1 MTSPLQEV
9 TPDAVAATLP
19 NDEAEAPSVPP
30 AAQPS
35 TTRSLVFVY
44 VGYTFRYLYLA
55 VLVPFYGRVLRA
67 SEYGRLLAA
76 MSLFQVVWIITEYG
90 LPAVGARD
98 IALVATPRE
107 RARVYGRYVGARGLL
122 VPVGLL
128 VGLCATWLSP
138 ILREKPI
145 LGALA
150 TLNGIIVGFNL
161 SWYFQ
166 GTLRFKTSVTLEIT
180 AFAISLP
187 LILSLVRTPD
197 DTWLV
202 LLSLLIANFTS
213 AVIQHV
219 IAQRMLERRSISARG
234 SVSALRESTALFMHR
249 GLTLAMGGSSTY
261 LMSLFA
267 SATMVGW
274 YGAAERLINAGL
286 AFLQPANQVLVG
298 LIYRRLGSS
307 STQSSAYG
315 LIRKALLLLLAFG
328 LSVLI
333 GIQLV
338 GGWAVPRILGP
349 AFLQSVPVL
358 KALGFVF
365 PLAALSQVINSY
377 ILIPLRLDKLVTTV
391 SLVSA
396 SATVALILTLGPRF
410 GTMGVAA
417 ATILGYLVNVC
428 LLLEVMR
435 RRRLFAKIF
444 SRAD

>member
-1 MTSPLQEV
+1 MTTPLQEV
-9 TPDAVAATLP
+9 NPSVVAAAPLA
-19 NDEAEAPSVPP
+19 DEPELESTPGAP
-30 AAQPS
+30 QPS

-76 MSLFQVVWIITEYG
+76 MSLFQIIWIITEYG
-90 LPAVGARD
+90 LPPVGARD
-98 IALVATPRE
+98 VAAVTSPAG
-107 RARVYGRYVGARGLL
+107 RARVYGRYLAARGLL

-128 VGLCATWLSP
+128 VGACATALSP
-138 ILREKPI
+138 VLRERPI

-150 TLNGIIVGFNL
+150 TLNGIVVGFNL

-166 GTLRFKTSVTLEIT
+166 GTLRFKTSVTLEIL

-187 LILSLVRTPD
+187 LILTLVRTPD

-202 LLSLLIANFTS
+202 LLSLLIANSTS
-213 AVIQHV
+213 TLIQHV
-219 IAQRMLERRSISARG
+219 IAQRMLDRRAISARG
-234 SVSALRESTALFMHR
+234 GVSALRESTALFMHR

-267 SATMVGW
+267 GAAQVGW

-298 LIYRRLGSS
+298 LIYRRIGSN
-307 STQSSAYG
+307 STEAAAYG

-328 LSVLI
+328 FAVLI

-338 GGWAVPRILGP
+338 GSWAVPRILGP
-349 AFLQSVPVL
+349 SFLPSVAVL
-358 KALGFVF
+358 KALSFVF
-365 PLAALSQVINSY
+365 PLAALSQVVNSY
-377 ILIPLRLDKLVTTV
+377 ILIPLRLDRLVTTV

-396 SATVALILTLGPRF
+396 STTVALILTLGPRF
-410 GTMGVAA
+410 GYMGVAM

-435 RRRLFAKIF
+435 RRRLFSKIF
-444 SRAD
+444 SREA

>member
-9 TPDAVAATLP
+9 NPDAVTVTPLP
-19 NDEAEAPSVPP
+19 GDPELESAPSGP
-30 AAQPS
+30 QPS

-98 IALVATPRE
+98 IAAVGTPSGRG
-107 RARVYGRYVGARGLL
+107 RVYGKYVSARGLL

-128 VGLCATWLSP
+128 VGACATALSP
-138 ILREKPI
+138 VLRERPI

-150 TLNGIIVGFNL
+150 TLNGVIVGFNL

-166 GTLRFKTSVTLEIT
+166 GTLRFKTSVTLEIL

-202 LLSLLIANFTS
+202 LLSLLIANSTS
-213 AVIQHV
+213 TLIQHV
-219 IAQRMLERRSISARG
+219 IALGSLDRSAISARG
-234 SVSALRESTALFMHR
+234 GVSALRESTALFMHR

-267 SATMVGW
+267 AAAQVGW

-298 LIYRRLGSS
+298 LIYRRIGSN
-307 STQSSAYG
+307 STQAAAYG
-315 LIRKALLLLLAFG
+315 LIRKALLMLLAFG
-328 LSVLI
+328 FVVLI

-338 GGWAVPRILGP
+338 GGWAVPKILGP

-358 KALGFVF
+358 KALSFVF
-365 PLAALSQVINSY
+365 PLAALSQVVNSY

-396 SATVALILTLGPRF
+396 STTVALILTLGPHW
-410 GTMGVAA
+410 GPMGVAS
-417 ATILGYLVNVC
+417 ATILGYLLNVS

-444 SRAD
+444 SREG